1 MIFSDDT
8 FDMFRS
14 NGNFVLELDFAPFTA
29 SIPRPTLTKS
39 IGNGVE
45 FLNRHLSAKMFQD
58 KDSMHPLLDFLRLHH
73 HNGRVLRLQ
82 HSTNFLI
89 ENVVY

>member
-1 MIFSDDT
+1 MLHNDT

-14 NGNFVLELDFAPFTA
+14 NGNLVLELDFAPFTA

-73 HNGRVLRLQ
+73 HNGRVLITQ
-82 HSTNFLI
+82 QNTKIMI
-89 ENVVY
+89 ENTVF